1 MQINEE
7 LTPLNLEREG
17 CQAVGA
23 YLRRRDAWRGLRTQA
38 ESQSQR
44 QLQRVTGFNR
54 RVFAKWWD
62 RLENFLRKVVHTPP
76 PTMKA
81 LYQSKPISDG
91 CSGSE
96 FIESAVS
103 VSPARSAESAGPSG
117 VAAETEERLDQSDR
131 KTTENQLGSHS
142 MSQVTHVACNGFT
155 DARSRHVGA
164 GASMAARLV

>member
-62 RLENFLRKVVHTPP
+62 RLEHFLRKVVHTPP
-76 PTMKA
+76 SH
-81 LYQSKPISDG
+81 Y
-91 CSGSE
+91 E
-96 FIESAVS
+96 
-103 VSPARSAESAGPSG
+103 GP
-117 VAAETEERLDQSDR
+117 VPVEANFRWL
-131 KTTENQLGSHS
+131 
-142 MSQVTHVACNGFT
+142 FWF
-155 DARSRHVGA
+155 
-164 GASMAARLV
+164 